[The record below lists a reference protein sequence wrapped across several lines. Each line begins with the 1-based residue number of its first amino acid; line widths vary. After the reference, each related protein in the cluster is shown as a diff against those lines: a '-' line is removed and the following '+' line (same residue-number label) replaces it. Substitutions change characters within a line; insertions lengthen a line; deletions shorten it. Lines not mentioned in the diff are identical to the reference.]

1 MYSTES
7 EKERQLKT
15 ILYTLKLLALFFSA
29 VPIFQTIF
37 SGEDIGTLFD
47 NNRII
52 AAIISVGILFVILI
66 VLIVVLFYMDK
77 KQKMAFYI
85 ELVVYFSIFLAAIM
99 FSGMEKSYYKFLF
112 IFIIICYAI
121 EYSMKAGL
129 AVAAVSSAVLL
140 IIDLI
145 SYNKSGV
152 NIYFENDLAL
162 MVMFLSIAFTVG
174 LYARMNKQH
183 IDYLRHYANL
193 DGLTMIYNHR
203 YFHQRLQ
210 EECAKSE
217 KENKPVSILMADID
231 YFKNYNDAY
240 GHQQG
245 DEIIKKVVE
254 VIEKTIKSKDILC
267 RYGGEEFAVIM
278 PNTNIEQGVICA
290 EKIRKNIAESEF
302 EGENI
307 FPEKKLTVSVGV
319 AQLGKDNHDFK
330 ELIKSADSALYRAKY
345 LRKNRVEIYS
355 SIIDK
360 YDTNS
365 KNREQLQSLKT
376 LISIINSRDSY
387 TYNHIERVVGYC
399 DVFSNY
405 LKLDKNKKMVLIYAA
420 YLHDLGKINV
430 SKETLISSSELNET
444 QWEEL
449 KRHPKDGA
457 DMLETIDGFE
467 NIAKII
473 LQHHERFDGKGYPEG
488 LKGEQI
494 EYLARILTIADSFD
508 AMTNNR
514 PYKKKKSFEE
524 AFDDI
529 RKNEETQFDTALAE
543 KFIDCMKRISYK
555 KENI

>member
-1 MYSTES
+1 MYSTEN

-29 VPIFQTIF
+29 IPIFQTIF

-52 AAIISVGILFVILI
+52 AAIISVGVLFIILI
-66 VLIVVLFYMDK
+66 VLIVALFYMNK
-77 KQKMAFYI
+77 KQKTIFYI
-85 ELVVYFSIFLAAIM
+85 ELIIYFSIFLAAIM

-129 AVAAVSSAVLL
+129 AVAAVSSGVLL
-140 IIDLI
+140 IIDLV

-162 MVMFLSIAFTVG
+162 TVMFLSIAFTVG
-174 LYARMNKQH
+174 FYAQMNNKH
-183 IDYLRHYANL
+183 IDYLKHYANL
-193 DGLTMIYNHR
+193 DGLTMVYNHR

-210 EECAKSE
+210 EECKKSQ

-231 YFKNYNDAY
+231 YFKVYNDAY

-278 PNTNIEQGVICA
+278 PDTNIEQGVVCA
-290 EKIRKNIAESEF
+290 EKIRKKIVETEF
-302 EGENI
+302 DGENI
-307 FPEKKLTVSVGV
+307 LPEEKLTVSVGV
-319 AQLGKDNHDFK
+319 AQLGKDNRDFK
-330 ELIKSADSALYRAKY
+330 ELIKAADSALYRAKY
-345 LRKNRVEIYS
+345 LRKNRVEIYA

-360 YDTNS
+360 YDTS
-365 KNREQLQSLKT
+365 LKNREQLQSLKT
-376 LISIINSRDSY
+376 LISIINARDSY

-399 DVFSNY
+399 DIFSNY
-405 LKLDKNKKMVLIYAA
+405 LKLDKNEKMILIYAA

-430 SKETLISSSELNET
+430 AKETLISSNKLTEE

-457 DMLETIDGFE
+457 DMLENIDGFE

-473 LQHHERFDGKGYPEG
+473 LQHHERIDGKGYPEG

-494 EYLARILTIADSFD
+494 DYLARILIIADSFD

-514 PYKKKKSFEE
+514 PYKHKKSFEE
-524 AFDDI
+524 AFEDI
-529 RKNEETQFDTALAE
+529 RKNEGTQFDTVLAE
-543 KFIDCMKRISYK
+543 KFIDCMKNISYK